1 MAKVLCIE
9 DEDLLREDIVEELT
23 EAGFE
28 TFQAADGRAGYA
40 AIVEHSPDLVL
51 CDLMMPDMPGLKL
64 LEILRQD
71 SAHSATPFIFLTA
84 LAGKEH
90 ILAGKRMG
98 ADEYMTKPVDF
109 ELLIETVR
117 SRLSSHARA
126 VAKGYRQTNDNSLPY
141 TSLVDTVD
149 PALLVDPESGLP
161 NQHYL
166 HNFLVRNLPHVND
179 RESLMLMLVDVSQL
193 STKRTA
199 GTRIESSKIKRV
211 LGEQIKTTVK
221 RFFDCSDDTNEV
233 AAIAH
238 LQDNTFGIA
247 IQGVDDRVAVE
258 VVAREITKA
267 LTLPGETDDLKD
279 MFVASWIGVYDA
291 ADPNIMAPQAMERA
305 RAALNNA
312 KTTSDTQV
320 MFYDETRAA
329 RDDMESE
336 LTKEIPRGIRDN
348 EFELHYQ
355 PRFSFANGTVTSI
368 EALVRW
374 NHPIQGLIPPNDFI
388 PAAERSGM
396 VTTLGEWVLRIAC
409 KQAKAWLSDG
419 YLDIIVAVN
428 ISTRNFSERSF
439 VAKVAEILR
448 ETGLP
453 AANLEI
459 EITESTFIQD
469 SERAAENVRSLK
481 ELGVTVAL
489 DDFGTGYAN
498 LTYLK
503 MLRTNTLKIDREFVE
518 NILDDSFDCAI
529 AQSIINLGGMREMHT
544 IAEGV
549 EEPEQVRR
557 LLEIGCKEFQG
568 YFFSRPKP
576 SAQIPK
582 LIQDLKLRFGNNE
595 EDDERTRSPYRK
607 TSL

>member
-1 MAKVLCIE
+1 MSKVLCIE

-23 EAGFE
+23 EAGSE

-199 GTRIESSKIKRV
+199 GTHIESSKNKRV

-221 RFFDCSDDTNEV
+221 RSLI
-233 AAIAH
+233 AA
-238 LQDNTFGIA
+238 TTP
-247 IQGVDDRVAVE
+247 
-258 VVAREITKA
+258 TK
-267 LTLPGETDDLKD
+267 
-279 MFVASWIGVYDA
+279 
-291 ADPNIMAPQAMERA
+291 
-305 RAALNNA
+305 
-312 KTTSDTQV
+312 
-320 MFYDETRAA
+320 
-329 RDDMESE
+329 
-336 LTKEIPRGIRDN
+336 
-348 EFELHYQ
+348 
-355 PRFSFANGTVTSI
+355 
-368 EALVRW
+368 
-374 NHPIQGLIPPNDFI
+374 
-388 PAAERSGM
+388 
-396 VTTLGEWVLRIAC
+396 
-409 KQAKAWLSDG
+409 
-419 YLDIIVAVN
+419 
-428 ISTRNFSERSF
+428 
-439 VAKVAEILR
+439 
-448 ETGLP
+448 
-453 AANLEI
+453 
-459 EITESTFIQD
+459 
-469 SERAAENVRSLK
+469 
-481 ELGVTVAL
+481 
-489 DDFGTGYAN
+489 
-498 LTYLK
+498 
-503 MLRTNTLKIDREFVE
+503 
-518 NILDDSFDCAI
+518 
-529 AQSIINLGGMREMHT
+529 
-544 IAEGV
+544 
-549 EEPEQVRR
+549 
-557 LLEIGCKEFQG
+557 
-568 YFFSRPKP
+568 
-576 SAQIPK
+576 
-582 LIQDLKLRFGNNE
+582 
-595 EDDERTRSPYRK
+595 SP
-607 TSL
+607 L

>member
-1 MAKVLCIE
+1 
-9 DEDLLREDIVEELT
+9 
-23 EAGFE
+23 
-28 TFQAADGRAGYA
+28 
-40 AIVEHSPDLVL
+40 
-51 CDLMMPDMPGLKL
+51 
-64 LEILRQD
+64 
-71 SAHSATPFIFLTA
+71 
-84 LAGKEH
+84 
-90 ILAGKRMG
+90 
-98 ADEYMTKPVDF
+98 
-109 ELLIETVR
+109 
-117 SRLSSHARA
+117 
-126 VAKGYRQTNDNSLPY
+126 
-141 TSLVDTVD
+141 
-149 PALLVDPESGLP
+149 
-161 NQHYL
+161 
-166 HNFLVRNLPHVND
+166 
-179 RESLMLMLVDVSQL
+179 
-193 STKRTA
+193 
-199 GTRIESSKIKRV
+199 
-211 LGEQIKTTVK
+211 
-221 RFFDCSDDTNEV
+221 
-233 AAIAH
+233 
-238 LQDNTFGIA
+238 
-247 IQGVDDRVAVE
+247 
-258 VVAREITKA
+258 
-267 LTLPGETDDLKD
+267 
-279 MFVASWIGVYDA
+279 
-291 ADPNIMAPQAMERA
+291 
-305 RAALNNA
+305 
-312 KTTSDTQV
+312 
-320 MFYDETRAA
+320 
-329 RDDMESE
+329 
-336 LTKEIPRGIRDN
+336 
-348 EFELHYQ
+348 
-355 PRFSFANGTVTSI
+355 
-368 EALVRW
+368 
-374 NHPIQGLIPPNDFI
+374 
-388 PAAERSGM
+388 M
-396 VTTLGEWVLRIAC
+396 VTTLGEWVLRTAC

-453 AANLEI
+453 DANLEI

-469 SERAAENVRSLK
+469 SELAAENVRSLK